1 MTELLSIQG
10 LRTWFH
16 TRAGVARAVDGIDLK
31 IAPGETLA
39 LVGESGSGKSVTAL
53 SILRLIQEPG
63 RIMAG
68 EIRFDGMNLLTLDG
82 RRLRAIRGNRIAM
95 IFQEPL
101 SAFNPVQSVGAQIVE
116 AIRLHRRTSRRAAY
130 ARAQELLEQVGI
142 PSPESRVHEFP
153 HRLSG
158 GMRQRAMI
166 ALALACEPDL
176 LIADEP
182 TTALD
187 VTTQAQI
194 LDLLKS
200 LQAENGM
207 GLLLITHDL
216 GVVAETADR
225 AAIMYAGRV
234 VEEGPVATLF
244 TCPFHPYTAGLL
256 ASIAIDDLPPGE
268 RLPEIPGTVPSLLAM
283 PRGCAF
289 AERCPKASNAADCFA
304 KSPELSA
311 VPLWGEHR
319 AACFLSA
326 TSSTWHFPIPT
337 GRKALPREMEEDEK
351 VREAKEVAA

>member
-1 MTELLSIQG
+1 MARLLEIEG

-16 TRAGVARAVDGIDLK
+16 TRAGVARAVDDVSLFVE
-31 IAPGETLA
+31 PGETLA

-63 RIMAG
+63 RIEAG
-68 EIRFDGMNLLTLDG
+68 GILFQGLNLRTMDDRTLRD
-82 RRLRAIRGNRIAM
+82 IRGNRIAM

-116 AIRLHRRTSRRAAY
+116 AIRLHRSVSRRAAL
-130 ARAQELLEQVGI
+130 ARASELLEQVGI
-142 PSPESRVHEFP
+142 PSPAERTHEFP

-225 AAIMYAGRV
+225 AAVMYAGRV
-234 VEEGPVATLF
+234 VEEGPVEALF
-244 TCPFHPYTAGLL
+244 AHPSHPYTAGLL
-256 ASIAIDDLPPGE
+256 ASVAIDGLPPGG

-283 PRGCAF
+283 PPGCAF
-289 AERCPKASNAADCFA
+289 AERCPLASSAAGCFTRTPA
-304 KSPELSA
+304 FSA
-311 VPLWGEHR
+311 PGEGR
-319 AACFLSA
+319 RVACLQGSDVRDQESEQLAA
-326 TSSTWHFPIPT
+326 
-337 GRKALPREMEEDEK
+337 
-351 VREAKEVAA
+351 